1 MKITPERTV
10 GSIVADDFRTAAVF
24 NAMASTSA
32 ARAAA
37 PWRRPAARKGIDQ
50 KVIEQEITARCSTA
64 TRRPIATSRPGRL
77 GRLVEH
83 IERVH
88 HRYIEAR
95 TPTIQ
100 QFLEKLCRV
109 HGDRHPELFDIATEF
124 NECCMAMAAHMKKEE
139 LILFP
144 FIVRQLEQAEKTGEP
159 APMPPFGTVEN
170 PVHMMMDDHETEG
183 ERFRRIAAAEQRLP
197 DMPADGCATY
207 ATAMAMLKEFEQDLH
222 LHIHLEN
229 NIMFPRA
236 VALEKKLARAVG

>member
-1 MKITPERTV
+1 MQIAPTSTI

-24 NAMASTSA
+24 NAHGIDFCCKGGRSLEEACRT
-32 ARAAA
+32 
-37 PWRRPAARKGIDQ
+37 KGIDQ
-50 KVIEQEITARCSTA
+50 KVIEQEIHEVLNRDTAADSDFKTW
-64 TRRPIATSRPGRL
+64 SL

-124 NECCMAMAAHMKKEE
+124 NECTMAMAAHMKKEE

-144 FIVRQLEQAEKTGEP
+144 FIVRLEQAEKTGEP

-170 PVHMMMDDHETEG
+170 PVHMMMDEHETEG
-183 ERFRRIAAAEQRLP
+183 ERFRRIAELSNGYQNP
-197 DMPADGCATY
+197 PDGCATY
-207 ATAMAMLKEFEQDLH
+207 YTAMAMLKEFEQDLH

-229 NIMFPRA
+229 NILFPRA
-236 VALEKKLARAVG
+236 IALEKQLGHAAA